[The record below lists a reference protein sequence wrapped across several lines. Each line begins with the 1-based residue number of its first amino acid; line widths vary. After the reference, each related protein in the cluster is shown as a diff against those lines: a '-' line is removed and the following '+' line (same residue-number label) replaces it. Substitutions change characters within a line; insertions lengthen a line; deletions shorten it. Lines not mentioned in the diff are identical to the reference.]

1 MSQRGGK
8 RKGAGRK
15 PGSGK
20 GRKAISSSIT
30 MLPETW
36 QKLDTLRGEKTRS
49 KWVQEKVTKAKI

>member
-1 MSQRGGK
+1 
-8 RKGAGRK
+8 
-15 PGSGK
+15 
-20 GRKAISSSIT
+20 